1 MDIMSKRGPAS
12 EAALTH
18 MATEGGC
25 SLIEYKNQLKTTMM
39 FWTSKSAAD
48 YAESVEIKK
57 NMDYVRNFC
66 FDHGLLGE
74 NAASVDVVGIKYPD
88 AAVQGDAKNV
98 AFIYD
103 SSYMKMHADGQ
114 IK

>member
-1 MDIMSKRGPAS
+1 MAE
-12 EAALTH
+12 EAA
-18 MATEGGC
+18 C

-39 FWTSKSAAD
+39 FWTSKSAAE
-48 YAESVEIKK
+48 YAESAEIKK

-74 NAASVDVVGIKYPD
+74 NAPSVDIVGIQYPD
-88 AAVQGDAKNV
+88 GTIQGDKNNV
-98 AFIYD
+98 MFIYD
-103 SSYMKMHADGQ
+103 SKFARMHAAGE